1 MLQQW
6 NATSVAQV
14 PIDFDGGVNVISKNL
29 SKTVALQALYR
40 IYFLLEV
47 RIMCL
52 FNEN

>member
-1 MLQQW
+1 M
-6 NATSVAQV
+6 AQV
-14 PIDFDGGVNVISKNL
+14 PIDFDSGVISKNL
-29 SKTVALQALYR
+29 SKTVALQALYG